1 MADKAD
7 FEKDIRKAKNK
18 IWSFIPPVLRSKV
31 AMIIVIIFILG
42 TVIAFWNPLNFHPFG
57 NDSKSVSEQTK
68 YTEKDYSDADT
79 SIDSTDFI
87 NVAVCRE
94 IDSDWSDRTYIRNNE
109 LAECKI
115 TLTNMNNYAVKDSVI
130 SCVLTGNLEIVDSLG
145 VSVFS
150 NEHPDSLQYGAS
162 DLTPSGIKI
171 QSVLPNESID
181 LVFYVKAVSE
191 DVEQEES
198 ITGVVNINGI
208 IYQKTAVIK
217 IENPKGG
224 WADSINGRREYTIE
238 DINNGVL
245 GDIITFNSISNSVI
259 GHEFNFVG
267 ARKLS
272 EKGVWNANVKD
283 VEDGEVYVIRLYV
296 HNNSPKGYD
305 AIAKDVK
312 TTFYIPQTAS
322 KEQTIFGY
330 IDSSNA
336 VPNQYRDS
344 VTLKSDKYFY
354 LEYINGSALLENNS
368 IGKNGGLTLSD
379 DITKA
384 GILIGFNALDG
395 LIPGCYEYSCY
406 ITIEVKVHVLE

>member
-1 MADKAD
+1 MTDKAD
-7 FEKDIRKAKNK
+7 FEKDMRKAKDK
-18 IWSFIPPVLRSKV
+18 IWAHIPPKLRSKV
-31 AMIIVIIFILG
+31 AMIIVIVFILC
-42 TVIAFWNPLNFHPFG
+42 TVLTIWNPLNLHPFG
-57 NDSKSVSEQTK
+57 NDSKNVSEQTE
-68 YTEKDYSDADT
+68 YTEIEYSDAVT
-79 SIDSTDFI
+79 TEDSTGFI

-115 TLTNMNNYAVKDSVI
+115 TLTNMNDYVVNDSVI

-150 NEHPDSLQYGAS
+150 NEYPDSLQYGAS

-171 QSVLPNESID
+171 QRVLPNESID

-191 DVEQEES
+191 DIEQEES

-208 IYQKTAVIK
+208 IYQKTAVIR

-384 GILIGFNALDG
+384 GILIGINALDG